1 MFHRPLEGEPCY
13 PGINWTKTPTWWRIY
28 ICIGRIRIGV
38 RYRYKW
44 FMPFWWIGKRFVF
57 TIGRYDTKKKRKR
70 SHSVYQ
76 STEIPRL
83 KIPPTSRRPIL
94 TPKDFSDLYTQQ
106 ARKK

>member
-28 ICIGRIRIGV
+28 ICIGCIRIGV

-57 TIGRYDTKKKRKR
+57 TIGRYDTKKKKTKE
-70 SHSVYQ
+70 V
-76 STEIPRL
+76 
-83 KIPPTSRRPIL
+83 
-94 TPKDFSDLYTQQ
+94 
-106 ARKK
+106 A